1 MKWYEIVLCMY
12 SDRMQTCCKNKN
24 QTNKKNPDIWGNKKR
39 DACDMFLPKFS
50 RAGIQRKK

>member
-1 MKWYEIVLCMY
+1 MNWYEIVLCMY

-24 QTNKKNPDIWGNKKR
+24 ETNKKTDIWGNKKG

-50 RAGIQRKK
+50 RAGIQRKQ

>member
-1 MKWYEIVLCMY
+1 MRQCYVCIAIECKHAVKTKTK
-12 SDRMQTCCKNKN
+12 QT
-24 QTNKKNPDIWGNKKR
+24 KKNPDIWGNKKR